1 MKHGRKPT
9 VKQCKLMQSWRLN
22 PADWL
27 VTKDTPEEMW
37 LVHRY
42 CPSTTRIIH
51 KENDYEV

>member
-9 VKQCKLMQSWRLN
+9 VKQCKLMKSWRLN

-42 CPSTTRIIH
+42 CPNTTRIIH
-51 KENDYEV
+51 RENDYEV